1 MKYES
6 KKLKSR
12 IGIALT
18 AAAVTALPMTAFAAE
33 DAAMDSYDLDTVE
46 VVGQRPVSQ
55 PVETV
60 EEPAEETPNV
70 YAGGQVSN
78 TVTLGALGEK
88 KALDVPFNIVGYT
101 EEQIKNTQVS
111 LLADLLAN
119 DPSVSNQTLSGVS
132 SAWNVRGFKSQQQD
146 VQLNGLY
153 GIAPRFYGGTES
165 ADRVDVM
172 KGPSVLLSGI
182 APNGSLGGVVN
193 YVTKRAGKEPLNR
206 ITMSYG
212 DGGIFTQQIDIGRRT
227 IDGKAGVRVN
237 VLNRNGDSSFDEH
250 NRTNSLAIGADYQGD
265 RYRIGFDYGLV
276 YNKVEDQQ
284 YQVTVGDK
292 KPAGA
297 ALRKR
302 MGVMPTVPHGT
313 KFGAYGGYRSVHE
326 HYGMISGEYDFS
338 KDWTAFLKF
347 GMRTTK
353 MEYVYNTFALT
364 DVNGGA
370 KARYRYNTQVNK
382 ADSVELGVRGKVQT
396 GDLRHELTFAVNR
409 IHYTRYM
416 SMRWFTAQLPTNLWN
431 IQLQMPNNPYSW
443 IAPKNDENTLTG
455 FSVADII
462 STADERWQ
470 FVVGGRQQQVK
481 IDNYDTATGRVK
493 KSYDESVFTP
503 AFALVY
509 KPNTNMSVYANY
521 MQGLDAGDAV
531 VTADDAAN
539 GGTAFAPFK
548 TKQYEFGVKY
558 DFGRWATT
566 ISAFNIKSPTLI
578 ADIANPVGTKYNYY
592 PTGEVRHRGLE
603 WNFFGEPV
611 KGTRLIG
618 GLMLLDAK
626 YTKSEGGAYNGN
638 RVPATSR
645 WSGVLGLEHDLR
657 SVPGL
662 TFTTRLTYNSSAY
675 INEANDFSIKPWT
688 TWDLGARYKFNAG
701 STPMTVRMDVYNVTN
716 RNYWRAL
723 INNGVFLGK
732 ERTFM
737 LSVTADF

>member
-55 PVETV
+55 SVETV

-132 SAWNVRGFKSQQQD
+132 SAWNVRGFKSQHQD

-165 ADRVDVM
+165 LERVDVL
-172 KGPSVLLSGI
+172 KGPAVLLSGI

-193 YVTKRAGKEPLNR
+193 YTTKRAGKEPLNR

-227 IDGKAGVRVN
+227 TDGKAGVRVN

-250 NRTNSLAIGADYQGD
+250 NRTNSLAIGADYQGE

-284 YQVTVGDK
+284 YQVTVGKND
-292 KPAGA
+292 AVGS
-297 ALRKR
+297 ALRTAW
-302 MGVMPTVPHGT
+302 GSMPRVSHDT
-313 KFGAYGGYRSVHE
+313 KFGAYGGYRTLHE
-326 HYGMISGEYDFS
+326 HYGMVSGEYDFS
-338 KDWTAFLKF
+338 KNWMGFLKF

-353 MEYVYNTFALT
+353 MESIDNNFLVNRADGRTGVTYNYKNQL
-364 DVNGGA
+364 
-370 KARYRYNTQVNK
+370 NK
-382 ADSVELGVRGKVQT
+382 ADSIEFGVRGKVQT
-396 GDLRHELTFAVNR
+396 GALKHELTLAANR

-416 SMRWFTAQLPTNLWN
+416 RNRKIGTGTTNFWN
-431 IQLQMPNNPYSW
+431 INLQIPNNPYNWSQ
-443 IAPKNDENTLTG
+443 PKNDENTLTG
-455 FSVADII
+455 FSVAGII

-470 FVVGGRQQQVK
+470 FVIGGRQQNVK
-481 IDNYDTATGRVK
+481 IDNYNTTTGK
-493 KSYDESVFTP
+493 IKSSYDKSVFTP

-509 KPNTNMSVYANY
+509 KPKANMSVYANY

-539 GGTAFAPFK
+539 DGTAFAPFK

-626 YTKSEGGAYNGN
+626 YTKSQGGAYNGN

-645 WSGVLGLEHDLR
+645 WSGVLGLEHDLK

-675 INEANDFSIKPWT
+675 INEVNDFSVKPWT

-737 LSVTADF
+737 LSLTADF

>member
-33 DAAMDSYDLDTVE
+33 NAAMDSYDLDTVE

-132 SAWNVRGFKSQQQD
+132 SAWNVRGFKSQHQD

-165 ADRVDVM
+165 LERVDVL
-172 KGPSVLLSGI
+172 KGPAVLLSGI

-193 YVTKRAGKEPLNR
+193 YTTKRAGKEPLNR

-227 IDGKAGVRVN
+227 TDGKAGVRVN

-250 NRTNSLAIGADYQGD
+250 NRTNSLAIGADYQGE

-284 YQVTVGDK
+284 YQVTVGKND
-292 KPAGA
+292 AVGS
-297 ALRKR
+297 ALRTAW
-302 MGVMPTVPHGT
+302 GSMPRVSHDT
-313 KFGAYGGYRSVHE
+313 KFGAYGGYRTLHE
-326 HYGMISGEYDFS
+326 HYGMVSGEYDFS
-338 KDWTAFLKF
+338 KNWMGFLKF

-353 MEYVYNTFALT
+353 MESIDNNFLVNRADGRTGVTYNYKNQL
-364 DVNGGA
+364 
-370 KARYRYNTQVNK
+370 NK
-382 ADSVELGVRGKVQT
+382 ADSIEFGVRGKVQT
-396 GDLRHELTFAVNR
+396 GALKHELTLAANR

-416 SMRWFTAQLPTNLWN
+416 RNRKIGTGTTNFWN
-431 IQLQMPNNPYSW
+431 INLQIPNNPYNWSQ
-443 IAPKNDENTLTG
+443 PKNDENTLTG

-470 FVVGGRQQQVK
+470 FVIGGRQQNVK
-481 IDNYDTATGRVK
+481 IDNYNTTTGK
-493 KSYDESVFTP
+493 IKSSYDKSVFTP

-509 KPNTNMSVYANY
+509 KPKASMSVYANY

-539 GGTAFAPFK
+539 DGTAFAPFK

-626 YTKSEGGAYNGN
+626 YTKSQGGAYNGN

-645 WSGVLGLEHDLR
+645 WSGVLGLEHDLK

>member
-33 DAAMDSYDLDTVE
+33 DTAMDSYDLDTVE

-88 KALDVPFNIVGYT
+88 KALDMPFNIVGYT

-193 YVTKRAGKEPLNR
+193 YVTKRAGKEPRNR

-227 IDGKAGVRVN
+227 TDGKAGVRVN

-302 MGVMPTVPHGT
+302 MGAMPTVPHGT

-326 HYGMISGEYDFS
+326 HYGMVSGEYDFS

-347 GMRTTK
+347 GMRATK
-353 MEYVYNTFALT
+353 MEYFYNDFQLT
-364 DVNGGA
+364 NTAGRTTM
-370 KARYRYNTQVNK
+370 RYRYNNQLNK

-396 GDLRHELTFAVNR
+396 GTLKHELTLAANR

-416 SMRWFTAQLPTNLWN
+416 DNRVVKDGLITNLWN
-431 IQLQMPNNPYSW
+431 IDFQVPNNTYQWSQ
-443 IAPKNDENTLTG
+443 PKNDENTLTG

-470 FVVGGRQQQVK
+470 FVIGGRQQNVK
-481 IDNYDTATGRVK
+481 IDNYNTTTGK
-493 KSYDESVFTP
+493 IKSSYDKSVFTP

-509 KPNTNMSVYANY
+509 KPKANMSVYANY

-531 VTADDAAN
+531 VTDTHAAN
-539 GGTAFAPFK
+539 YGTAFAPFK

-566 ISAFNIKSPTLI
+566 LSFFNIESPTLI
-578 ADIANPVGTKYNYY
+578 EDAATKIYS
-592 PTGEVRHRGLE
+592 PSGEVRHRGLE

-626 YTKSEGGAYNGN
+626 YTKSERGAYNGH

-645 WSGVLGLEHDLR
+645 WSGVLGLEHDLS

-675 INEANDFSIKPWT
+675 INEANDFSVKPWM
-688 TWDLGARYKFNAG
+688 TWDLGAHYKFNAG

-737 LSVTADF
+737 LSLTADF

>member
-6 KKLKSR
+6 KKLKSSIR
-12 IGIALT
+12 VAL

-33 DAAMDSYDLDTVE
+33 GAAMDSYDLDTVE

-119 DPSVSNQTLSGVS
+119 DPSISNQTLSGVS
-132 SAWNVRGFKSQQQD
+132 SAWNVRGFKAQQQD

-153 GIAPRFYGGTES
+153 GVAPRFYGGTES
-165 ADRVDVM
+165 AERVDIL
-172 KGPSVLLSGI
+172 KGPAVLLSGI
-182 APNGSLGGVVN
+182 APNGSIGGVVN
-193 YVTKRAGKEPLNR
+193 YVTKRAPATPLNR
-206 ITMSYG
+206 VTMSYG
-212 DGGIFTQQIDIGRRT
+212 DGGIFTQQVDIGRRT
-227 IDGKAGVRVN
+227 ADGKAGVRVN

-250 NRTNSLAIGADYQGD
+250 NRTNSLAIGADYQGE

-284 YQVTVGDK
+284 YQVTVGNK
-292 KPAGA
+292 QAAGTT
-297 ALRKR
+297 LRKAW
-302 MGVMPTVPHGT
+302 GSMPSLPHGT

-338 KDWTAFLKF
+338 KDWTGFLKF
-347 GMRTTK
+347 GMRATK
-353 MEYVYNTFALT
+353 MEYLYNNFQITNTAGR
-364 DVNGGA
+364 VS
-370 KARYRYNTQVNK
+370 ARYQYNNQLNK
-382 ADSVELGVRGKVQT
+382 TDSVEAGVRGKLHT
-396 GDLRHELTFAVNR
+396 GDLEHELTVSANR
-409 IHYTRYM
+409 IHYARYM
-416 SMRWFTAQLPTNLWN
+416 SQIPISTATTNLWN
-431 IQLQMPNNPYSW
+431 IRLQMPNNPYGWSEEL
-443 IAPKNDENTLTG
+443 NDENTLTSIG
-455 FSVADII
+455 ISDII
-462 STADERWQ
+462 STKDGRWQ
-470 FVVGGRQQQVK
+470 AILGGRQQYVK
-481 IDNYDTATGRVK
+481 VDTYKHAGVEKSRDSNYRK
-493 KSYDESVFTP
+493 SVFTP
-503 AFALVY
+503 AFALLY
-509 KPNTNMSVYANY
+509 KPQQNVSVYANY

-531 VTADDAAN
+531 VTETGASN
-539 GGTAFAPFK
+539 YGEAFAPFK
-548 TKQYEFGVKY
+548 TTQYEIGVKY
-558 DFGRWATT
+558 DFGQWATT
-566 ISAFNIKSPTLI
+566 FSAFDLKSPTLI
-578 ADIANPVGTKYNYY
+578 ADASNHYTPS
-592 PTGEVRHRGLE
+592 GEVRHRGLE

-611 KGTRLIG
+611 KGTRLLG

-626 YTKSEGGAYNGN
+626 YTKSKGGAYDGN

-645 WSGVLGLEHDLR
+645 WSGVLGLEHDLK